1 MKLLNKFIKSVFAHI
16 WNGHDWSQYIT
27 SVQQFAIGEEKK
39 HGWREIKKM
48 KYTREN
54 HQFPPTTRTT
64 EYTDLQASFR

>member
-16 WNGHDWSQYIT
+16 WNGHDWSQYI
-27 SVQQFAIGEEKK
+27 SSAVCDSRKK
-39 HGWREIKKM
+39 EHGWREIKKM

-54 HQFPPTTRTT
+54 HQFPLTTRTT

>member
-1 MKLLNKFIKSVFAHI
+1 MKLLNKFIKSVFTHI

-27 SVQQFAIGEEKK
+27 SVQRFAIGAKKK

-48 KYTREN
+48 KYTRED